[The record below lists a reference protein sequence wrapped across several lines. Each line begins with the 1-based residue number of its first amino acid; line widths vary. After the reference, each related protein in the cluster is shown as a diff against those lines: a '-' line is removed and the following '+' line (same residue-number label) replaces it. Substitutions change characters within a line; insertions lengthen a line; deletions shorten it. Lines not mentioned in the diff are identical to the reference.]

1 MVSQST
7 VAANRELRAMR
18 AEVDALTRQLAE
30 RTAALD
36 AEVQQEKKIRA
47 DFDSFTYNVSHD
59 LREPLRAL
67 DAFSQFLIA
76 DFSSQLD
83 DDGRDF
89 LRRLGS
95 GSQRMRSLIDD
106 LVALSRAGRI
116 PVTPTRIDTDRLV
129 RGLIANMRPML
140 SERGGV
146 VEIVGRLPAVA
157 GEEKRLQQAFE
168 HLLTN
173 GIKFNESERPTV
185 TVRGAPVADM
195 VELQISDNGIG
206 IEPEFHERVF
216 GIFQRARPR
225 DEYDG
230 NGAGLAIARHAI
242 ESLSGSV
249 RIAASGPEG
258 TTFAVTLPRAGKG
271 G

>member
-7 VAANRELRAMR
+7 VAANRELRAI
-18 AEVDALTRQLAE
+18 ACQVDALTRQLAE

-36 AEVQQEKKIRA
+36 AEVSRGKRSAPTLTRSRIACHMTSGSRCAQ
-47 DFDSFTYNVSHD
+47 
-59 LREPLRAL
+59 L

-89 LRRLGS
+89 LRRIGS

-116 PVTPTRIDTDRLV
+116 PVTPTRIDTGRLV
-129 RGLIANMRPML
+129 RGLIADMRPML

-146 VEIVGRLPAVA
+146 VEILGRLPAVA

-185 TVRGAPVADM
+185 TVRGAPVAEM
-195 VELQISDNGIG
+195 VELQICDNGIG
-206 IEPEFHERVF
+206 IEPEFLERVF

-225 DEYDG
+225 EEYDG

-258 TTFAVTLPRAGKG
+258 TTFAVTVPRAGKG